1 MTLPRRI
8 ILTTLVTTIGAAA
21 FRLSFDAQVTLALAA
36 GINAGLGWLY
46 PAVVDAA
53 ILTGVLLRI
62 WFPNAPKGLHVY
74 LWSAIGFWTAT
85 SVLGNAFHIVAL
97 PEGTITVP
105 LELAIAINTVPAI
118 TLFLVIH
125 IVATIATPKPAPQTQ
140 PTSANPRRP
149 RPARPV
155 TTSSTA
161 AGSLTDNQLRSLMA
175 RNLSARRIAE
185 LTGLGKSTIAERM
198 RRLRSEHPDP
208 QDSQEI

>member
-36 GINAGLGWLY
+36 GINVGLGWLY

-62 WFPNAPKGLHVY
+62 WFPHAPKGLHVY

-125 IVATIATPKPAPQTQ
+125 IVATIATPKPAPRALVAPASRSQ
-140 PTSANPRRP
+140 P
-149 RPARPV
+149 RPARAAR
-155 TTSSTA
+155 TTGTP
-161 AGSLTDNQLRSLMA
+161 AGSLTDDQLRSLMA

-185 LTGLGKSTIAERM
+185 LTGLGKSTIADRL

-208 QDSQEI
+208 QEV